1 MSITRQLAFLLVA
14 IVAGIAV
21 FAVVGVV
28 TSDTELVRGGEREEP
43 LAAAI
48 ASFDTDEIVDVLPR
62 DAIAA
67 IDDPSFAPA
76 SAPTLPEEELV
87 IGVEIRGEARAYP
100 VRVLS
105 AHEIVNDEIRGQ
117 PFAVTW

>member
-1 MSITRQLAFLLVA
+1 MSAARQVAVLVLV
-14 IVAGIAV
+14 IVAAIAAFTV
-21 FAVVGVV
+21 FGVV
-28 TSDTELVRGGEREEP
+28 TSDTELVRGGEREQP

-48 ASFDTDEIVDVLPR
+48 SSFDADEIVDVLPR

-67 IDDPSFAPA
+67 IVDPEFAPA
-76 SAPTLPEEELV
+76 SAPTLPDDELV
-87 IGVEIRGEARAYP
+87 IGVELGGEARAYP

-105 AHEIVNDEIRGQ
+105 AHEIVNDEIGGQ